1 MTPTP
6 KERELKML
14 SRLTPLNMLSDKA
27 LAQLLKEV
35 AVEYMNRGEYLFHE
49 GDTLPENIYLL
60 SGKVSLL
67 KGETEVEILTGNTDA
82 TRFAVAHQLPR
93 QHTARAKSRIEY
105 VRINSHRLSELIEHA
120 RANAY
125 KVEQLESAEDRDW
138 KSLLLQSQ
146 IFQHIPRANI
156 RHVMNR
162 MEEVAV
168 RKDEEIILQGE
179 EGDYFYFISEGR
191 CAVSQKPVDS
201 YQSIE
206 VAQLGPG
213 DCFGEDALLSDNL
226 RSSTVSML
234 SDGVL
239 MRLSKDDFIN
249 LIKHPLAT
257 TVNFSDACQIT
268 AANGIWLD
276 IRSPAEYQ
284 QGHMSGSINLPLNS
298 LRFQVSSLAP
308 GHQYVIYC
316 QDGRYSAI
324 AAFLLL
330 ERGFDAVI
338 LSGGIKSIPDDR
350 LICRETT
357 SQEKGAKVIT
367 LRPGDHAG
375 IAQHEQASQK
385 LTAEIESLEQRAKQ
399 VEEHNAALQQQINR
413 LRSGKREQEVE
424 LEVLLTTAQ
433 EQERIETAELQTVQN
448 QIKQLQQ
455 QLTAVKKEKN
465 AALRQLKKQ
474 SRQSRVADSSSLLCS
489 PDLAEIER
497 ATQLQAGLD
506 YECTQTTE
514 QLQERGKILQ
524 NRLEQQA
531 STMDPVDQEVIRQ
544 ELDQLHNAIKERGS
558 EMERAL
564 LEQRSLEDALED
576 RDAHLEQV
584 KQEMEQLAVK
594 LESATARCEQAE
606 EAHRHAEG
614 MVERLKEQLKKS
626 KSRGIVNSVTGQG
639 ADGGGRQIKT
649 GLFGMLMGGLVC
661 FSVLNALLVFNGK
674 DEIIFSLTGERA
686 VQEMLSSWLPSEE
699 IDLKPSKPLDIE
711 KSLPSVVAEK
721 PKREQVAAAPA
732 ATPKPVKPRTPKVIQ
747 DQLQDGS
754 AGPVMVEIPAG
765 RFLMGSNHN
774 ALKQDERPLHR
785 VELRR
790 YYAARY
796 ETTFEEYD
804 RFAQATGRTLPDDQG
819 WGRGRRPVINVSW
832 EDALAYTAWLSEQTG
847 ASYRLPTEAEWEY
860 AAGAGNN
867 SLYWWG
873 YKLEENQA
881 NCYNCGVKWAG
892 ERTAPVGSFKANPFG
907 LHNTAGNV
915 MEWIQDCYSPN
926 YVGAPTDGSAWTVS
940 HCKQQV
946 VRGGAYSKSGMS
958 MRTTERNRQAPSSRL
973 SMLGFRVVRE

>member
-1 MTPTP
+1 MTSTP

-14 SRLTPLNMLSDKA
+14 SRLTPLNMLSDKV
-27 LAQLLKEV
+27 LAQLLQEV

-67 KGETEVEILTGNTDA
+67 KGEAEVETLTGNTDT
-82 TRFAVAHQLPR
+82 TRFAIAHQLPR
-93 QHTARAKSRIEY
+93 QHTARAKSRIEF
-105 VRINSHRLSELIEHA
+105 VRINSHRLSKLIEHA

-125 KVEQLESAEDRDW
+125 KVEGTEDRDW

-156 RHVMNR
+156 RHVMSR

-168 RKDEEIILQGE
+168 RKDEEIIQQGE

-191 CAVSQKPVDS
+191 CVISQKPVDS
-201 YQSIE
+201 YQSTE
-206 VAQLGPG
+206 VARLGPG

-268 AANGIWLD
+268 IANGIWLD
-276 IRSPAEYQ
+276 IRSPVEYQ

-350 LICRETT
+350 LICRET
-357 SQEKGAKVIT
+357 SPQEKGAKIIT

-385 LTAEIESLEQRAKQ
+385 LAAEIESLEQRAKQ
-399 VEEHNAALQQQINR
+399 AEESNAALQQQINR
-413 LRSGKREQEVE
+413 LRSGKREQELE
-424 LEVLLTTAQ
+424 LEVLLSTAQ
-433 EQERIETAELQTVQN
+433 EQERLETAELQTVHN
-448 QIKQLQQ
+448 QIKRLQQ
-455 QLTAVKKEKN
+455 QLAAVKKERN

-474 SRQSRVADSSSLLCS
+474 SRQSRVADTSSLLCS

-531 STMDPVDQEVIRQ
+531 STMDPVDQEAIRQ

-584 KQEMEQLAVK
+584 KQEMEQLKVK
-594 LESATARCEQAE
+594 LESATARYEQAD
-606 EAHRHAEG
+606 EAHRHAEE
-614 MVERLKEQLKKS
+614 MVERLKGQLKKS
-626 KSRGIVNSVTGQG
+626 KSRGIVNTVTEHG
-639 ADGGGRQIKT
+639 AGGDGRQIKT
-649 GLFGMLMGGLVC
+649 GLFGMLMGGLIC
-661 FSVLNALLVFNGK
+661 FFVLNVLLVLNGK
-674 DEIIFSLTGERA
+674 DEIIFSLTGERV
-686 VQEMLSSWLPSEE
+686 VQEMLSSWLVSEE
-699 IDLKPSKPLDIE
+699 RDLKSSKPLDVK
-711 KSLPSVVAEK
+711 KSLPDVAVEK
-721 PKREQVAAAPA
+721 PEREQMVAPA
-732 ATPKPVKPRTPKVIQ
+732 VVPKPVKLREPKVIH

-754 AGPVMVEIPAG
+754 AGPAMAEIPAG

-804 RFAQATGRTLPDDQG
+804 RFAQATGRRLPDDQG

-873 YKLEENQA
+873 YKLEENRA

-926 YVGAPTDGSAWTVS
+926 YVGAPTDGSAWTTS
-940 HCKQQV
+940 LCKQRV

-958 MRTTERNRQAPSSRL
+958 MRTTERNRQPPSSRL
-973 SMLGFRVVRE
+973 STLGFRVVRE